1 MTVAIERMP
10 CPPTPESMMS
20 RFMVV
25 LLFFCVVAFGG
36 LDALAA
42 RDDDRNPFVFD
53 LFADRAAD
61 LLHVLGQG
69 YHDADVFGLHAQ
81 SGADLL
87 EASRAGRILAAG
99 HAGSEVDSRWIIYT
113 SGVVPALSAIIKA
126 LAMPGDKVIVQTPAY
141 NCFYSSIRNDGC
153 ELFANNLVYQDGR
166 YVIDFA
172 DLERKASDPKAKILL
187 LCNPHNPVGRVWTPE
202 ELQHIGDIC
211 LRNEVF
217 VVADEIHCE
226 LTYEG
231 YDYTPFASL
240 SERFLQNS
248 VTCVSLSKAFNLA
261 GLQIANII
269 AADEEVRRRIDR
281 AININE
287 VCDVNPFGVIAT
299 MAAYN
304 EGGEWLDAL
313 RKYLRGNYEYLC
325 CFFKERLPQYPVLP
339 LEGTYLVWIDCRASG
354 ISSDVVALRLQEQQ
368 HLMVNSGTMYG
379 PGGEGFIRLNIACP
393 RALLADGLERMAR
406 LFYREVF

>member
-1 MTVAIERMP
+1 M
-10 CPPTPESMMS
+10 
-20 RFMVV
+20 
-25 LLFFCVVAFGG
+25 
-36 LDALAA
+36 
-42 RDDDRNPFVFD
+42 
-53 LFADRAAD
+53 
-61 LLHVLGQG
+61 
-69 YHDADVFGLHAQ
+69 
-81 SGADLL
+81 
-87 EASRAGRILAAG
+87 
-99 HAGSEVDSRWIIYT
+99 
-113 SGVVPALSAIIKA
+113 
-126 LAMPGDKVIVQTPAY
+126 
-141 NCFYSSIRNDGC
+141 
-153 ELFANNLVYQDGR
+153 
-166 YVIDFA
+166 
-172 DLERKASDPKAKILL
+172 
-187 LCNPHNPVGRVWTPE
+187 
-202 ELQHIGDIC
+202 
-211 LRNEVF
+211 
-217 VVADEIHCE
+217 
-226 LTYEG
+226 
-231 YDYTPFASL
+231 

-248 VTCVSLSKAFNLA
+248 VPCVSPSKAFNLA

-325 CFFKERLPQYPVLP
+325 RFFKERLPQYPVLP
-339 LEGTYLVWIDCRASG
+339 LEGTYLVWIDCSASG
-354 ISSDVVALRLQEQQ
+354 INSDAVALRLQEQQ

>member
-1 MTVAIERMP
+1 M
-10 CPPTPESMMS
+10 
-20 RFMVV
+20 
-25 LLFFCVVAFGG
+25 
-36 LDALAA
+36 
-42 RDDDRNPFVFD
+42 
-53 LFADRAAD
+53 
-61 LLHVLGQG
+61 
-69 YHDADVFGLHAQ
+69 
-81 SGADLL
+81 
-87 EASRAGRILAAG
+87 
-99 HAGSEVDSRWIIYT
+99 
-113 SGVVPALSAIIKA
+113 
-126 LAMPGDKVIVQTPAY
+126 
-141 NCFYSSIRNDGC
+141 
-153 ELFANNLVYQDGR
+153 
-166 YVIDFA
+166 
-172 DLERKASDPKAKILL
+172 
-187 LCNPHNPVGRVWTPE
+187 
-202 ELQHIGDIC
+202 
-211 LRNEVF
+211 F

-231 YDYTPFASL
+231 HDYTPFASL
-240 SERFLQNS
+240 SERFQQNS
-248 VTCVSLSKAFNLA
+248 VTCISPSKAFNLA

-354 ISSDVVALRLQEQQ
+354 ISSDVVVLRLQEQQ